1 MEAENER
8 IISEAEHQR
17 VTTLYAQV
25 QDEVNNELKEHKRSI
40 SKSKYASHYYYYCIL
55 YSYICNIV
63 SLERLY
69 LSKDVLLLEKRGNG
83 GSMDDIDRMIM
94 VYCEAKKWHNFY

>member
-1 MEAENER
+1 MYSNSVRVYYYFCVQVMEAENER

-40 SKSKYASHYYYYCIL
+40 SKSKYARHYYYYCMQ
-55 YSYICNIV
+55 YSYICT
-63 SLERLY
+63 
-69 LSKDVLLLEKRGNG
+69 
-83 GSMDDIDRMIM
+83 
-94 VYCEAKKWHNFY
+94 

>member
-40 SKSKYASHYYYYCIL
+40 SKSKYASYY
-55 YSYICNIV
+55 
-63 SLERLY
+63 
-69 LSKDVLLLEKRGNG
+69 
-83 GSMDDIDRMIM
+83 
-94 VYCEAKKWHNFY
+94 